1 MPAPYDGG
9 CICGAIRYRV
19 TDEPLT
25 LYACHCTDCQR
36 HFGSSFGLSMI
47 VSRTALQLLQGH
59 PKKYAVALPGGL
71 QRHGKF
77 CGECATR
84 LWGEPVKFPQVVVV
98 RPGTLDDTTWLD
110 PVAHIW
116 TRSAQQWVVF
126 PNDALTFETQPEDPL
141 ALVNLW
147 FERRSNSD

>member
-126 PNDALTFETQPEDPL
+126 PKDALTFETQPEDPL